1 MTPLHIIIPTFRRPN
16 SQSTFSHLP
25 PEWKKRTTFV
35 LDQRDHDKLEPLFRY
50 SGCQFVVHPP
60 EIDSIAKK
68 RAWIIMSKA
77 WDKILMLDDDLRPC
91 SRRTGTGL
99 PTALPEEVDQIMET
113 IQIKLD
119 HFIHVGISA
128 RQGNVHLDPGWNL
141 NTRMMYA
148 LGYDTKRLRKL
159 VELGKITLGRVEYR
173 EDMELTL
180 QLLKLR
186 HPNAVYA
193 DICVDQRGYA
203 KEGGVQADGRTVEK
217 SNAEAEKLAALHPG
231 LVRIVEK
238 AYKTSVPRKEV
249 VVSWKKAAAMGDA
262 TQKILEEEAREA
274 ATAHGQFGVGA

>member
-25 PEWKKRTTFV
+25 PAWKKRTTFV
-35 LDQRDHDKLEPLFRY
+35 LDQRDHDRLEPLFRHT
-50 SGCQFVVHPP
+50 GCSYVIHPP

-77 WDKILMLDDDLRPC
+77 WSKILMLDDDLRPC

-99 PTALPEEVDQIMET
+99 PTALPEEISYIFME
-113 IQIKLD
+113 IESKLD
-119 HFIHVGISA
+119 TWLHVGISA
-128 RQGNVHLDPGWNL
+128 RQGNVHLDPGWNK

-148 LGYDTKRLRKL
+148 LGYDTKLLREL
-159 VELGKITLGRVEYR
+159 VRDGKIELGRVEYR

-180 QLLKLR
+180 QLLKLGYA
-186 HPNAVYA
+186 NWVYA
-193 DICVDQRGYA
+193 DVCVDQKGYA

-231 LVRIVEK
+231 LVRIVQK
-238 AYKTSVPRKEV
+238 DYKTSLPRLEV
-249 VVSWKKAAAMGDA
+249 VVSWKKAAAMGE
-262 TQKILEEEAREA
+262 KL
-274 ATAHGQFGVGA
+274 